1 MSGVLEVLA
10 QARAPAAGS
19 LDRERELFGAGQ
31 CLSPV
36 LQLAVSSSA
45 GDEDKLGEYLPE
57 VVERDGVVA
66 LFVGVDP
73 DCDHRVL
80 LIVWRGTWV
89 MWRPPDRAVLSDVQA
104 SMKSRRRPW
113 TTAGDRSL
121 RGH

>member
-1 MSGVLEVLA
+1 METI
-10 QARAPAAGS
+10 
-19 LDRERELFGAGQ
+19 
-31 CLSPV
+31 
-36 LQLAVSSSA
+36 
-45 GDEDKLGEYLPE
+45 GEHLPE
-57 VVERDGVVA
+57 MVQRDRVMA

-73 DCDHRVL
+73 DCDHRLL

-104 SMKSRRRPW
+104 SIKSRRRPW